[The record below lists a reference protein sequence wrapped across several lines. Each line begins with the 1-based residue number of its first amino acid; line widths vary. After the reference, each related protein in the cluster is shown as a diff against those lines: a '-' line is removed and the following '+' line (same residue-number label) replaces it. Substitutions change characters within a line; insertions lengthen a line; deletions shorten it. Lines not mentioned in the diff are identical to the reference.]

1 MDHLDW
7 LEQQVRAAGAR
18 PALELHGDAAEAFS
32 YEQLWR
38 QSRAGG
44 RGLRAA
50 GVRPGDRVALLSESR
65 PRWALALLAIWQADA
80 TAVPLDPRLEAGELE
95 QVMRDARPRLVL
107 ASASQLALAQRLA
120 DGVPVLGLEEGA
132 AWLADAPASVPEQ
145 QAPAPSP
152 AGTDTAL
159 IVYTSG
165 TGGQPKGVML
175 SHANL
180 AFQLRMGAR
189 LFTVDEHMAAVSV
202 LPLNHI
208 FELTVGLLSV
218 LHGGGRVRYCA
229 SLLPADIAAAMQT
242 QQVTAMAVVPLFLT
256 LLQRGIQRELR
267 QGPRLRRAAFH
278 AACVLARALPW
289 LGARRALF
297 AGLHRR
303 FGGRLRFFIC
313 GGAALPMDVE
323 RFFDTLGI
331 AVYQGYGLTEA
342 SPIIST
348 NHPGANRPGGVGRP
362 LPGVEVRCVAV
373 AGDGP
378 ADVHAAGEIQTR
390 GPHVMQGYF
399 GLPELT
405 AASIDAEGWLRT
417 GDLGHVDGD
426 GFLHVSGRND
436 NLLVLGSGKK
446 VSAEEVEQ
454 QLAHEPDFKEVAVF
468 GRLAATGPLRGT
480 REVCAVVVPADA
492 LAQAAGA
499 DLQARVA
506 EAVRRRSAG
515 LAAFKRPTRVVVH
528 LDDFPKTTSRKLRR
542 PQLAAWLDALDAN
555 DARSAD

>member
-1 MDHLDW
+1 VTHLDW
-7 LEQQVRAAGAR
+7 LEQQARLAGPR
-18 PALELHGDAAEAFS
+18 PALALHGDAAEAFS

-38 QSRAGG
+38 ASLAGG

-50 GVRPGDRVALLSESR
+50 GVHPGDRVALLSESR

-80 TAVPLDPRLEAGELE
+80 TAVPLDPRLEADELRR
-95 QVMRDARPRLVL
+95 VLRDARPCLVL
-107 ASASQLALAQRLA
+107 ASAGQLGLAQRLA
-120 DGVPVLGLEEGA
+120 DGVSVLGLEEGE
-132 AWLADAPASVPEQ
+132 AWLADAPAAGAATQAVT
-145 QAPAPSP
+145 APAM
-152 AGTDTAL
+152 TDTAL

-165 TGGQPKGVML
+165 TGGEPKGVML
-175 SHANL
+175 SHANI

-229 SLLPADIAAAMQT
+229 SLLPADIAVAMQA
-242 QQVTAMAVVPLFLT
+242 QKVTAMAVVPLFLT
-256 LLQRGIQRELR
+256 LLQRGIERELR
-267 QGPRLRRAAFH
+267 QGPQLRRAAFR
-278 AACVLARALPW
+278 AACMLARALPW
-289 LGARRALF
+289 AGARRRLF

-313 GGAALPMDVE
+313 GGAALPMDVAQ
-323 RFFDTLGI
+323 FFDTLGI

-342 SPIIST
+342 SPIVST
-348 NHPGANRPGGVGRP
+348 NHPGANRPGSVGRP
-362 LPGVEVRCVAV
+362 LPGVEVRCVPP
-373 AGDGP
+373 AGGQ
-378 ADVHAAGEIQTR
+378 ADQHRAGEIETR

-417 GDLGHVDGD
+417 GDLGHVDAD
-426 GFLHVSGRND
+426 GYLFVRGRSD

-454 QLAHEPDFKEVAVF
+454 HLAREPGFREVAVL
-468 GRLAATGPLRGT
+468 GRIAATGPLRGT
-480 REVCAVVVPADA
+480 HEVCAVVVPDDT
-492 LAQAAGA
+492 LARDTGDG
-499 DLQARVA
+499 DLQVRVV

-528 LDDFPKTTSRKLRR
+528 RDEFPKTTSRKIRR
-542 PQLAAWLDALDAN
+542 PQLAAWLDTLDAN
-555 DARSAD
+555 DARGAD